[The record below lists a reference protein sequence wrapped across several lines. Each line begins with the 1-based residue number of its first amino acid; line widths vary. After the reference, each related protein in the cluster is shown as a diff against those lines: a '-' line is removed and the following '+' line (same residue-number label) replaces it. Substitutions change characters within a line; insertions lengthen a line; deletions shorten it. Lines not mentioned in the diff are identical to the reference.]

1 MFTPPSAALF
11 SADDSG
17 PPHVPAETHTTSDAP
32 APPQVSRRV
41 AVAAGIGHFLEWFDF
56 AVYGFLAATLGR
68 LFFPSDNPTTSLLA
82 SLAVFGVAFFFRPLG
97 GLIIGSFGDRVGR
110 RAALSLSIIVM
121 GICTIGIGVLPT
133 YAGIGIAAPILLVVL
148 RCAQG
153 FSAGGEYAGAAA
165 FLVEYAPP
173 HRRGLFSSVVSAGAG
188 LGVMAGGAVTL
199 ALTASL
205 SSEDMLSWGWRM
217 PFLVAGPLAVLGLYV
232 RLRLEDTPVYQS
244 LQDAHEVE
252 HSPLSSV
259 AKHSRREILLV
270 FACTAVTGLGFYYL
284 ATYVN
289 TFLTTEIGLRPASAL
304 QIAVS
309 GLAIYCM
316 LCPLAGMLGDRIGR
330 RPTMLIGA
338 AGLALSAV
346 PTFVLL
352 ATGNWVPAMVGIALL
367 AWFEAMV
374 NVMLGVIMVELFPAR
389 LRVTGSSI
397 GFNVAQALVGGP
409 GPFVAAS
416 IAAALTLVV
425 APAFYLV
432 AVAIF
437 AFLVLLKWLPE
448 TQGTSLFGAGT
459 TTDPAHDLNA
469 ITTSR
474 KAERS

>member
-1 MFTPPSAALF
+1 MPNPPAVTPSPLDESGAAL
-11 SADDSG
+11 SASSPEAGG
-17 PPHVPAETHTTSDAP
+17 PPD
-32 APPQVSRRV
+32 PPKVSRRV

-97 GLIIGSFGDRVGR
+97 GLVIGSFGDRVGR
-110 RAALSLSIIVM
+110 RAALSLAIIVM
-121 GICTIGIGVLPT
+121 GICTIGIGLLPT
-133 YAGIGIAAPILLVVL
+133 YASIGIAAPILLVLL

-165 FLVEYAPP
+165 FLVEYAPE
-173 HRRGLFSSVVSAGAG
+173 RKRGLFSSVVSAGAA
-188 LGVMAGGAVTL
+188 LGVMFGAIVTL
-199 ALTASL
+199 ALTTL
-205 SSEDMLSWGWRM
+205 LTPDDMNAWGWRV

-232 RLRLEDTPVYQS
+232 RLRLEDTPVFRT
-244 LQDAHEVE
+244 LQATHEVE
-252 HSPLSSV
+252 HAPLSS
-259 AKHSRREILLV
+259 ATRQSRSGILLV

-289 TFLTTEIGLRPASAL
+289 TFLTTQVGVAPASAL
-304 QIAVS
+304 LLAVA
-309 GLAIYCM
+309 GLAVYSLM
-316 LCPLAGMLGDRIGR
+316 CPVAGMIGDRIGR

-338 AGLALSAV
+338 GGIALVAIPS
-346 PTFVLL
+346 FVLL
-352 ATGNWVPAMVGIALL
+352 ATGNWVLALIGLVLL
-367 AWFEAMV
+367 AGFEALA

-416 IAAALTLVV
+416 IAAATTLIV

-432 AVAIF
+432 AVGAL
-437 AFLVLLKWLPE
+437 AFFVLLKWLPE
-448 TQGTSLFGAGT
+448 TRGTSLFSN
-459 TTDPAHDLNA
+459 D
-469 ITTSR
+469 IR
-474 KAERS
+474 KV